1 MPGFSLVLGGL
12 VLGAFWIGGSLRDG
26 VYGFLVM
33 AAVAAL
39 FLFGSRSDTLRGL
52 GGPGRD
58 ERWAMIDTAAT
69 AFAGLVLIAAIIG
82 LWLYE
87 VARGDDGSPY
97 AQLGAV
103 TGLAYVAAVVWGRFR
118 R

>member
-1 MPGFSLVLGGL
+1 M
-12 VLGAFWIGGSLRDG
+12 
-26 VYGFLVM
+26 
-33 AAVAAL
+33 
-39 FLFGSRSDTLRGL
+39 FGSRSDSLRDL

-69 AFAGLVLIAAIIG
+69 AFAGLVLIAPIIG

-87 VARGDDGSPY
+87 IASGDDGNRTAGAARSP
-97 AQLGAV
+97 GSP
-103 TGLAYVAAVVWGRFR
+103 TSRPSPGGFR